1 MLVPEV
7 LRPDLVVLRSP
18 RLSALGVPHAF
29 TTRLA
34 GGLED
39 DAALVRAAGVPCQ
52 RLLRV
57 RQVHGAHAHRPAPA
71 GEEPRE
77 LVEADA
83 LVTDRPGD
91 AVAIVTADCVPVLLA
106 SRDGGE
112 VAAVHAGWRGL
123 LQGVLAA
130 AVGELGGRPAAAG
143 LVAAIGPCLSPARF
157 EVGPDVG
164 AAFASAGHDDH
175 VAPGAGDRR
184 HVDLRAV
191 AADQLR
197 QLGVAALD
205 VSDACTWDFTWDSTS
220 EPTRQST
227 PEREELL
234 HSYRRDVTH
243 GSCERTG
250 RQLAC
255 ITANPGAGPRRRR

>member
-34 GGLED
+34 GGFED
-39 DAALVRAAGVPCQ
+39 DDALVRAAGVSCE
-52 RLLRV
+52 RLMRV

-143 LVAAIGPCLSPARF
+143 LVAAIGPCLSPSRF

-164 AAFASAGHDDH
+164 AAFAAAGHDDH

-197 QLGVAALD
+197 QFGVTALD
-205 VSDACTWDFTWDSTS
+205 VSDACTWGSTWA
-220 EPTRQST
+220 PTR
-227 PEREELL
+227 EREELL

-243 GSCERTG
+243 GTCERTG

-255 ITANPGAGPRRRR
+255 ITANRGPGPRRRR